1 MNQKANFLIVLFW
14 LFIGVAFGQIDQYDY
29 QRKVN
34 GVENE
39 WHPLILPDDI
49 FGHLSP
55 RMGDIRVYGLTAKKD
70 TISASFV
77 LLKGAQRSN
86 VNIGFNRLNASH
98 NTNGYYYTFEL
109 LNVQTINEISLD
121 FAKSDFDWKVQLAG
135 SQDQKEWFTILDD
148 YRILSMH
155 QNGANFEYT
164 QLKLPESNYRYY
176 RLLVKDVQNPGSMKA
191 FLSKNV
197 MEKVTHNTYKQKGT
211 HTKINKEKKQT
222 VIDVELNQSVPVSA
236 LKIDVKSQFSFHRP
250 ISVLYAKDSLKNEK
264 GWQYHYVRLTSDML
278 HDKVNNELR
287 FGNTILRKLKIIIDN
302 QDNPPLDIG
311 NIEVKG
317 QPIKMLIRFT
327 EPAEYYLVYGQKND
341 RPPSFD
347 ISDDALPAY
356 WSATELTLGPEQ
368 VIKKAEKATTKPL
381 FENKIWLW
389 VVMGAIIL
397 LLGWFSLSM
406 MKER

>member
-1 MNQKANFLIVLFW
+1 MNLTDKIYIA
-14 LFIGVAFGQIDQYDY
+14 
-29 QRKVN
+29 
-34 GVENE
+34 
-39 WHPLILPDDI
+39 
-49 FGHLSP
+49 GH
-55 RMGDIRVYGLTAKKD
+55 RGMVG
-70 TISASFV
+70 SA
-77 LLKGAQRSN
+77 
-86 VNIGFNRLNASH
+86 
-98 NTNGYYYTFEL
+98 
-109 LNVQTINEISLD
+109 
-121 FAKSDFDWKVQLAG
+121 
-135 SQDQKEWFTILDD
+135 
-148 YRILSMH
+148 
-155 QNGANFEYT
+155 
-164 QLKLPESNYRYY
+164 
-176 RLLVKDVQNPGSMKA
+176 
-191 FLSKNV
+191 
-197 MEKVTHNTYKQKGT
+197 
-211 HTKINKEKKQT
+211 
-222 VIDVELNQSVPVSA
+222 
-236 LKIDVKSQFSFHRP
+236 
-250 ISVLYAKDSLKNEK
+250 
-264 GWQYHYVRLTSDML
+264 
-278 HDKVNNELR
+278 
-287 FGNTILRKLKIIIDN
+287 ILRKLKIIIDN